1 MKKAINMKLDI
12 EIIEEGKKIAKENK
26 KSFTQLITDVMFEYI
41 KKYNRESKNGI

>member
-12 EIIEEGKKIAKENK
+12 DIIKDCKKIAKENK

-41 KKYNRESKNGI
+41 KKYRRENQNGI